1 MQIYSAVISVALR
14 AKGTLSAIVSGRDA
28 LPRDP
33 LQVPAMVMSSRFQL
47 LTRILKIDCR
57 LLMPKPIARRKT
69 KKAVAKRFKVTATGK
84 VLRSHAGRRHLLVSK
99 NAKRKRQLA
108 KTAVLDKTD
117 EARIKENLPF
127 N

>member
-1 MQIYSAVISVALR
+1 LGGFARCHLLHLVAAALR
-14 AKGTLSAIVSGRDA
+14 LGPKKFRLPIGGVEIHSG
-28 LPRDP
+28 
-33 LQVPAMVMSSRFQL
+33 
-47 LTRILKIDCR
+47 

-84 VLRSHAGRRHLLVSK
+84 VLRGHAGRRHLLQSK

-108 KTAVLDKTD
+108 KQELTAKPD

>member
-1 MQIYSAVISVALR
+1 VFRLPSQTPSANSIRSSQSA
-14 AKGTLSAIVSGRDA
+14 TLFPRIQSAIRN
-28 LPRDP
+28 P
-33 LQVPAMVMSSRFQL
+33 QL
-47 LTRILKIDCR
+47 LFLRPKKFRLPIGVVEIHSG

-84 VLRSHAGRRHLLVSK
+84 VLRGHAGRRHLLQSK

-108 KTAVLDKTD
+108 KQELTATTA
-117 EARIKENLPF
+117 EARIKKNLPF